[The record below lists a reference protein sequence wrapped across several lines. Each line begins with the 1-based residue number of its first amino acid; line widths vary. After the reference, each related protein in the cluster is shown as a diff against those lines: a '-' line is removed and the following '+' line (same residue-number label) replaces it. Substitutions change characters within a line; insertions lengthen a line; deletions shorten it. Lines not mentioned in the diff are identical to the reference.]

1 MFEKKKKKKKEISKH
16 EGTTE
21 GICNL
26 QFIVPEPPRFTMQYR
41 DLCGWNRSRE
51 MDSPECTLSFVHF
64 LRVGTIHDSV
74 NTPEN
79 EFTTRTDRDQFP
91 IKSSF

>member
-1 MFEKKKKKKKEISKH
+1 MED
-16 EGTTE
+16 TTE
-21 GICNL
+21 RICNL
-26 QFIVPEPPRFTMQYR
+26 QFIVPEPRRFTTQYK

-64 LRVGTIHDSV
+64 LRMGTIHDSF
-74 NTPEN
+74 NTPAMN
-79 EFTTRTDRDQFP
+79 LRYVPIDQFP